1 MSNFKALALP
11 WTGPLHP
18 ASPTL
23 SGCHLIPQ
31 AKYLQHCQ
39 PYILL
44 ICVHCAAQEH
54 LKASGVPWTALI
66 TCCFY
71 DNFLGMFP
79 FQRQPDGSRS
89 WSDNLGAKPLP
100 VHSSADIGETAAGAL
115 CLHTP
120 QRFQH
125 AGRQAQPVRAV
136 ADLGGVA
143 AGAGVLHDPVGALRS
158 GSIIAKSVANGT
170 PRAHGTSITA
180 DYSPWCPAVSVR
192 CDSACWC
199 TGRGGGCR
207 PSCKA
212 ASKEVLVMHERVY
225 DRVPEPA

>member
-1 MSNFKALALP
+1 MSKFDALGLP
-11 WTGPLHP
+11 WTGPL
-18 ASPTL
+18 ASCLHSTF
-23 SGCHLIPQ
+23 GCHSVSL

-44 ICVHCAAQEH
+44 IRARCAAQEH

-89 WSDNLGAKPLP
+89 WSDNLGTKPLP

-120 QRFQH
+120 QWIPQ

-136 ADLGGVA
+136 ADLCGAA
-143 AGAGVLHDPVGALRS
+143 AGVRLLNYPVGACS
-158 GSIIAKSVANGT
+158 PGSIIAKSVANGM
-170 PRAHGTSITA
+170 PQAHRASVTA
-180 DYSPWCPAVSVR
+180 DYSP
-192 CDSACWC
+192 
-199 TGRGGGCR
+199 
-207 PSCKA
+207 
-212 ASKEVLVMHERVY
+212 
-225 DRVPEPA
+225 